1 MQLNRYKERF
11 HLDSTTKSEV
21 VLQNKVVI
29 NSKKINVFG
38 LVSLREFLCE
48 RGKKLMQKVDF
59 KINKQTLLNNF
70 SNMSK
75 QLSKMND
82 FSPAGPPLSGRK
94 LQIALFQRQD
104 KVHNLT
110 APHAQGVQLIN
121 VLFH

>member
-1 MQLNRYKERF
+1 
-11 HLDSTTKSEV
+11 
-21 VLQNKVVI
+21 
-29 NSKKINVFG
+29 
-38 LVSLREFLCE
+38 
-48 RGKKLMQKVDF
+48 MQKVDF
-59 KINKQTLLNNF
+59 KINKQALLNNF

-110 APHAQGVQLIN
+110 APHAQGVQFIN
-121 VLFH
+121 VHVKEKELFTCQMDMWNTSMKLLIKKCSNFCSAKSRETALVEAVFCCGNFMTN